1 MVLGIILVLVP
12 VTLGAQ
18 VEAPTF
24 QMEITGVNASLPP
37 VVTVTA
43 TVLDSLGQPVF
54 GLSEANFK
62 IVGDLADRAN
72 IVSVENITDD
82 DLSFG
87 VVLAIDTSSSMAG
100 LPLQRAQEAARLFI
114 NSIGPNDPVAIVTFD
129 SQVYLTQDFTTDKA
143 ALLSAIDNLAFGGK
157 TALYDAGVEGV
168 NRAATSDLPR
178 RAVILLSD
186 GAEYGGRSANSR
198 GAALNEALKRGV
210 PVYTIGLG
218 YGFDRTYLTELSNG
232 TNAKFF
238 ESPTP
243 DELLQIYQGLANT
256 LRSQYVIT
264 INAQV
269 PGDGQEYPLTIE
281 VTTDENIATAT
292 AILRA
297 PIPVPLVSLT
307 DLPAGAISE
316 PVNVTASIIADDAI
330 TSAEFQVDGAAAAT
344 LTGEPY
350 SFLIDPVLFQPGT
363 HTLTFTAVDNNGDA
377 GTVSGAFE
385 VAALPPLVTITSP
398 FVEGVEIT
406 EPVTVTVDASGQTP
420 VTGVTFNLD
429 GGAGENVNAAPF
441 STTIDPYLLSPG
453 VHTLGVQVTNTGGA
467 AVEES
472 LNFSVAALPP
482 VIQFAG
488 LSGGQI
494 LTVTAEIT
502 VEILKSQGAV
512 ANVVAMVGDVTL
524 TGVTEGAV
532 TTFTANPVE
541 LQPGSQPLTI
551 TVTDANGQQTSQT
564 VNVVVA
570 ALPPEITISGLEM
583 GEELSENRTITVE
596 AGGQTPITNVS
607 YTIDGREVVA
617 QTTAPFSFAL
627 DILAF
632 GPGSHVIAITAANTG
647 GQSATVDSAF
657 RVAEGPFMTL
667 TAAAMPTNTP
677 VPTNTPAPTITQ
689 PVEATPSE
697 ATATLEPTVDV
708 QATADANAALV
719 AEMMTKEAVSQEDAQ
734 ATVNSQ
740 LAATADAQATLDARA
755 AANALATANAQATTD
770 VLAAANAQ
778 TTVDAAASLTAQAM
792 VNAQGT
798 ADALATTNAA
808 ATINAQSV
816 TEEPTDEPTVEATA
830 VPPTDEPT
838 EAPQPNASVTPIG
851 TLTPETVPGEG
862 ADTMDIVPIAV
873 VVIGLLVLLLVI
885 FLVLRSRRKS
895 QL

>member
-1 MVLGIILVLVP
+1 MVLGIVLVLVP
-12 VTLGAQ
+12 ITLGAQ

-62 IVGDLADRAN
+62 IVGELAERAN

-82 DLSFG
+82 NLSFG

-143 ALLSAIDNLAFGGK
+143 ALLRAIDNLGYGGK

-168 NRAATSDLPR
+168 NRAAASDLPR

-186 GAEYGGRSANSR
+186 GAEYGGRSASSR

-281 VTTDENIATAT
+281 VTTDENVATAT

-297 PIPVPLVSLT
+297 PIPVPLVSLV

-350 SFLIDPVLFQPGT
+350 SFLIDPALFQPGT

-398 FVEGVEIT
+398 FAEGVEIT
-406 EPVTVTVDASGQTP
+406 EPVTVTVDAGGQTP

-429 GGAGENVNAAPF
+429 GGAGETLDAAPF
-441 STTIDPYLLSPG
+441 TTIVDPYLLTPG
-453 VHTLGVQVTNTGGA
+453 AHTLGVQVTNAGGA
-467 AVEES
+467 AVEET
-472 LNFSVAALPP
+472 LNFNVAALPP
-482 VIQFAG
+482 VIQFSG

-494 LTVTAEIT
+494 LTDAAEIT
-502 VEILKSQGAV
+502 VEVLKSQGAV
-512 ANVVAMVGDVTL
+512 DSVVVTVGDVTL
-524 TGVTEGAV
+524 TGITEGAV
-532 TTFTANPVE
+532 TTFTATPVE

-570 ALPPEITISGLEM
+570 ALPPQITISGLEL

-596 AGGQTPITNVS
+596 AGGQTAITSVS
-607 YTIDGREVVA
+607 YTIDGREAVV
-617 QTTAPFSFAL
+617 QTTAPFSFEL

-632 GPGSHVIAITAANTG
+632 GPGSHVIAITAANAG

-667 TAAAMPTNTP
+667 TAEAMPTNSP
-677 VPTNTPAPTITQ
+677 VPTNTPAPTNTQ
-689 PVEATPSE
+689 PVEATPSGQSQ

-755 AANALATANAQATTD
+755 AANALATANAQATAD
-770 VLAAANAQ
+770 ALAAVNAQ
-778 TTVDAAASLTAQAM
+778 ATIDAAASLTAQAA

-798 ADALATTNAA
+798 ADALATTDAA
-808 ATINAQSV
+808 ATANAQSV
-816 TEEPTDEPTVEATA
+816 TEEPTVEATA

-873 VVIGLLVLLLVI
+873 VVISLFVLLLVI

>member
-12 VTLGAQ
+12 ITLGAQ

-62 IVGDLADRAN
+62 IVGELADRAN

-143 ALLSAIDNLAFGGK
+143 ALLRAIDNLAFGGK

-168 NRAATSDLPR
+168 NRAAASDLPR

-281 VTTDENIATAT
+281 VTTDENVATAT

-297 PIPVPLVSLT
+297 PIPVPLVSLA

-316 PVNVTASIIADDAI
+316 PVNVTADIIADDAI

-363 HTLTFTAVDNNGDA
+363 HTLTFTAVDNSGDA

-429 GGAGENVNAAPF
+429 GGAGETLNAAPF
-441 STTIDPYLLSPG
+441 STTIDPYLLAPG
-453 VHTLGVQVTNTGGA
+453 AHTLGVQVTNAGGA

-494 LTVTAEIT
+494 LTNTAEIT

-512 ANVVAMVGDVTL
+512 ANVVAMVGDVPL
-524 TGVTEGAV
+524 TGIAEGAV
-532 TTFTANPVE
+532 TAFTANPVE
-541 LQPGSQPLTI
+541 LQPGSQLLTI

-570 ALPPEITISGLEM
+570 ALPPEITISGLEL
-583 GEELSENRTITVE
+583 GEELSENRTITIE

-617 QTTAPFSFAL
+617 QTTAPFSFEL

-632 GPGSHVIAITAANTG
+632 GPGSHVIAITAANAG
-647 GQSATVDSAF
+647 GQSATVDSTF
-657 RVAEGPFMTL
+657 RIAEGPFMTL

-677 VPTNTPAPTITQ
+677 VPTNTP
-689 PVEATPSE
+689 PVEATPSGQPE

-770 VLAAANAQ
+770 ALAAVNAQ
-778 TTVDAAASLTAQAM
+778 ATVDAAASLTAQAI

-798 ADALATTNAA
+798 ADALATTDAA